1 MLKFMNNRWRNILS
15 NFELEGTPVEI
26 SRLGN
31 GLINDTYR
39 LRIIEPDLPD
49 YVVQRI
55 NSNVFKDVDKM
66 QRNIDR
72 VTAHIRGKMFD
83 RGTPGGPERLL
94 TFVKSSTGK
103 SYYEIDGEFWR
114 ISKYID
120 RSRSREDVTPELAYI
135 TGKSFADFQYMLSDL
150 DGEPLEETIPN
161 FHNIEFRIRQLREA
175 VDEDKA
181 GRLERVRPLVEE
193 LLDRAEEMSLAERLG
208 GKGKLK
214 KG

>member
-1 MLKFMNNRWRNILS
+1 MNNRWRNILS

-94 TFVKSSTGK
+94 TLLK
-103 SYYEIDGEFWR
+103 
-114 ISKYID
+114 
-120 RSRSREDVTPELAYI
+120 
-135 TGKSFADFQYMLSDL
+135 
-150 DGEPLEETIPN
+150 
-161 FHNIEFRIRQLREA
+161 A
-175 VDEDKA
+175 VQA
-181 GRLERVRPLVEE
+181 NLIMR
-193 LLDRAEEMSLAERLG
+193 
-208 GKGKLK
+208 
-214 KG
+214 